1 MPTLDVRQLTVQER
15 IDLIGELC
23 DSLEAEDAA
32 LTPAQ
37 EAEIERRLTTAE
49 ADIARGK
56 TWDQIE
62 AELDRRYS

>member
-1 MPTLDVRQLTVQER
+1 MEGER
-15 IDLIGELC
+15 PRIER
-23 DSLEAEDAA
+23 
-32 LTPAQ
+32 Q